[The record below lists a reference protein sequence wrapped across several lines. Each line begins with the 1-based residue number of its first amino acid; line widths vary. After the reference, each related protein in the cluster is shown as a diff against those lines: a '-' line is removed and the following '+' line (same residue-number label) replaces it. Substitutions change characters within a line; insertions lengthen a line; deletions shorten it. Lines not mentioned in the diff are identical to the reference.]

1 VKGKMQSLGQTPDI
15 APPDSGNN
23 FTSQAITPQ
32 SIALY
37 SNVET
42 LRKFAPDYDL
52 HEIIAPIRANT
63 VAETDNAEHEANAV
77 ATGVVASVL
86 DPNQAILR
94 IESFSTPHL
103 DDTQVQ

>member
-1 VKGKMQSLGQTPDI
+1 M
-15 APPDSGNN
+15 APTDDYFG
-23 FTSQAITPQ
+23 FLLICERQA
-32 SIALY
+32 
-37 SNVET
+37 
-42 LRKFAPDYDL
+42 DYDL

-94 IESFSTPHL
+94 IESFSTRTSTTPKSNKASSIASPQCSTSSL
-103 DDTQVQ
+103 RSIEGYFGSE